1 MKTKLIATSHHRNGI
16 CGDPF
21 NVHLFKDED
30 GIKVAVDFGEM
41 RFAVLQVDKLAKND
55 IAFGSNSFRG
65 DHFADEI
72 RELACKAKPDVAK
85 GAFFVNY
92 GVPA

>member
-1 MKTKLIATSHHRNGI
+1 MKTKLITTSHHRNGI
-16 CGDPF
+16 CGEPF

-65 DHFADEI
+65 DHFVDEI
-72 RELACKAKPDVAK
+72 RKLANKAKPDVAE